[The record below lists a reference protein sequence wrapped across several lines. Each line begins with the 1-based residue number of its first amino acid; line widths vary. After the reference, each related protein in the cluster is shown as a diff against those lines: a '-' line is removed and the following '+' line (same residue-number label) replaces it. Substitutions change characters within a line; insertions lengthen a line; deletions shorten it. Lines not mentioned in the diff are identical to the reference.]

1 MAGGHSRA
9 QYYFGLHWF
18 ALVDGPS
25 GAGLRRLLQSHRHA
39 GYCLAGAGLLA
50 VGLWDALSPKEGVFM
65 LNPHE
70 SAKAGQEAVAY
81 SAAACLASQHPEG
94 CILALWGLADGRYWL
109 VAAHDGAVIGGTDCV
124 FDALDHAR
132 VMQNDI
138 LQRYPSL
145 LVLPQ
150 PDDLASHLEQG
161 RQDTC
166 RLLPAV
172 GRRGRTALML
182 PVLLVLLAGCWIALV
197 RVDQAHPPLPE
208 ADPQQVWRDVQ
219 RQHALSGVEGLRAL
233 LSLLEGIP
241 YRAANWQLNQIEC
254 QLEAHEW
261 SCSAQYERADA
272 RATNQGFQVALGL
285 KADVHFP
292 ALDQALLMR
301 TTTFPQQGLDVSVL
315 LGRQHNERDL
325 FSRLQAVRPAFGH
338 LALGQSLPPEGLRP
352 LLERL
357 PETEGKAWSGLRRRT
372 WRSQSPLRSAYLLLP
387 MAQAL
392 KLEKASLN
400 IDPQAIASLAGSVLT
415 LNLEGY
421 LYEQDDSLG
430 VPPAPMSASDLSAP
444 DFVGSVDQVRSGLAD
459 HGP

>member
-9 QYYFGLHWF
+9 QYCFGLHWF

-50 VGLWDALSPKEGVFM
+50 VGLWDVLSPKEGVFM
-65 LNPHE
+65 LSSPE
-70 SAKAGQEAVAY
+70 SGKAGQDAVAY

-94 CILALWGLADGRYWL
+94 CILALWVLSDGRYWL

-124 FDALDHAR
+124 FDVLEHAR
-132 VMQNDI
+132 AMQSNI
-138 LQRYPSL
+138 QQRYPSL

-150 PDDLASHLEQG
+150 PDDLASHLAQG

-166 RLLPAV
+166 RLLPTD
-172 GRRGRTALML
+172 GRGGRTAVWL
-182 PVLLVLLAGCWIALV
+182 PALLLLLAGSWVAVVSVAESDPPLPQADPQLVLL
-197 RVDQAHPPLPE
+197 
-208 ADPQQVWRDVQ
+208 DVQ
-219 RQHALSGVEGLRAL
+219 QQHALSGGDGLRAL

-241 YRAANWQLNQIEC
+241 YRAARWQLHQVEC
-254 QLEAHEW
+254 HTGPREW
-261 SCSAQYERADA
+261 SCSAHYEPADA
-272 RATNQGFQVALGL
+272 QATNQGFQALLGPQT
-285 KADVHFP
+285 DVHFP
-292 ALDQALLMR
+292 ALDQARLMR
-301 TTTFPQQGLDVSVL
+301 TAAFPQQGLDVSVL
-315 LGRQHNERDL
+315 QGRQHNEREL

-338 LALGQSLPPEGLRP
+338 LALGQSLPPEGLAP

-357 PETEGKAWSGLRRRT
+357 PETDSNAWSGLRRRA

-387 MAQAL
+387 VAHTL
-392 KLEKASLN
+392 KLEKASLQ

-421 LYEQDDSLG
+421 LYEQDDSLS
-430 VPPAPMSASDLSAP
+430 VPPAPMPTTDLFAP
-444 DFVGSVDQVRSGLAD
+444 DAVDVDQQIRSSIAD
-459 HGP
+459 HGS